1 MDLADLF
8 KKVAKL
14 FMRYWSMTF
23 TFNGMKISVG
33 AVILFTVLAV
43 VLLGFIR
50 SLAD

>member
-14 FMRYWSMTF
+14 FVRYWSMSF
-23 TFNGMKISVG
+23 TFNGVKISVG
-33 AVILFTVLAV
+33 AVLLFATLAV
-43 VLLGFIR
+43 VFLGFIR